1 METTREEMV
10 MRGNCS
16 IKDCLSEGVTTK
28 IHEQFEGSEIN
39 ICWRCGEIL
48 LKALQEDESWAH

>member
-1 METTREEMV
+1 